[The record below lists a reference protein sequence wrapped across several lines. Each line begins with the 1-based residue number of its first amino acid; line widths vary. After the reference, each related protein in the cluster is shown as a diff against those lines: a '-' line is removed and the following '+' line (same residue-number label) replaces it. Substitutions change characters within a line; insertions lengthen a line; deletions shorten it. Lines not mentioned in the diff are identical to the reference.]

1 MNNSTKIFFKCT
13 KIRYDKEH
21 HFLSVAGLASVGT
34 PTDDKR
40 LEVHIDGEYIGTE
53 SMFMQNRIADD
64 PKCSFKIMIPLSQ
77 TGFKEMIKLRFTIVS
92 KKKIYIIQ
100 RLSK

>member
-21 HFLSVAGLASVGT
+21 HFLSVVGLASVGT

-77 TGFKEMIKLRFTIVS
+77 TGQGNDKTSFHHC
-92 KKKIYIIQ
+92 
-100 RLSK
+100 